1 MKKLLTICLLLTAFT
16 VNAQDATLE
25 ETFSFIKLKT
35 LSKSLWYTNFSEI
48 TTTGCEQKYK
58 YYFEQF
64 ISVELK
70 NKRLIFKN
78 ECNGKNPEL
87 IMNLDLIQS
96 IEEKEGK
103 LIFSSTNSFFEIN
116 YSGNSVLPE
125 NMFKAQIHFGED
137 ASRLKKAFLHL
148 FTLLDIK
155 LITDK
160 F

>member
-1 MKKLLTICLLLTAFT
+1 MKKLITFCILLTAFN
-16 VNAQDATLE
+16 VNAQNPTLE

-35 LSKSLWYTNFSEI
+35 LGKVLWYTNSTEI
-48 TTTGCEQKYK
+48 TTTGCEQQYS
-58 YYFEQF
+58 YYFPRS

-70 NKRLIFKN
+70 DKYLIFKN
-78 ECNGKNPEL
+78 ECKGKNAKL
-87 IMNLDLIQS
+87 IMNLSLIQS

-116 YSGNSVLPE
+116 YSDNSVLPE
-125 NMFKAQIHFGED
+125 EKFQARINFGED
-137 ASRLKKAFLHL
+137 ASRLNKAFLHL
-148 FTLLDIK
+148 FKLLGIK